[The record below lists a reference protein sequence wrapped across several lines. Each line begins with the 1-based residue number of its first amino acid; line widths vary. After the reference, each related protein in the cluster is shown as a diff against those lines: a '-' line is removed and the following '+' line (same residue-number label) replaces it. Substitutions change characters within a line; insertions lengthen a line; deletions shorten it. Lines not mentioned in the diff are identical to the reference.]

1 MSPAWIVV
9 VEDEP
14 LMGQLIVDN
23 LNHEGYGTEWITD
36 GQSAVQRLNQG
47 PCDLVILDIML
58 PGRSGLEVLAEIRN
72 NGNLV
77 PVLVL
82 SALGH
87 EQDRIRGLSLGA
99 DDYLPKPFHL
109 RELLLRVKALLR
121 RSQPDAVPARETKL
135 HIGAHEIDLET
146 YEARTVD
153 GESYRLTQK
162 EAMLLRYL
170 VGNSGKVVSRHDILD
185 TVWGLDAEP
194 TTRTIDNFI
203 ARFRKLFEED
213 PRQPKHF
220 LTLRGVGYRFEP

>member
-1 MSPAWIVV
+1 MSPAWIVI

-23 LNHEGYGTEWITD
+23 LSHEGYGTELVTD
-36 GQSAVQRLNQG
+36 GESAIRRLSTG
-47 PCDLVILDIML
+47 PCDLVILDVML
-58 PGRSGLEVLAEIRN
+58 PERSGLEVLGEIRQS
-72 NGNLV
+72 GNQV

-82 SALGH
+82 SALGQD
-87 EQDRIRGLSLGA
+87 QDRIRGLSLGA
-99 DDYLPKPFHL
+99 DDYLAKPFHL

-121 RSQPDAVPARETKL
+121 RSQPEVGATRETKL
-135 HIGAHEIDLET
+135 HVGGHVIDLET
-146 YEARTVD
+146 YEARTVG
-153 GESYRLTQK
+153 GECHRLTQK

-170 VGNSGKVVSRHDILD
+170 VGNSGKVVTRHDILD

-203 ARFRKLFEED
+203 ARFRKLFEDD
-213 PRQPKHF
+213 PRHPKHF

>member
-146 YEARTVD
+146 
-153 GESYRLTQK
+153 
-162 EAMLLRYL
+162 
-170 VGNSGKVVSRHDILD
+170 
-185 TVWGLDAEP
+185 
-194 TTRTIDNFI
+194 
-203 ARFRKLFEED
+203 
-213 PRQPKHF
+213 
-220 LTLRGVGYRFEP
+220 